1 MSKLVNELPIF
12 LLFTYVTLL
21 YCCINSSSNNSITM
35 NTTSSIMN
43 GGGAYKMIEI
53 KKVTM
58 FYNMF
63 ILKKHKNN
71 SQIVSLN
78 ENIII
83 ERSLSNVQRLKNIQ
97 TPYLHQLDKIHT
109 V

>member
-1 MSKLVNELPIF
+1 
-12 LLFTYVTLL
+12 
-21 YCCINSSSNNSITM
+21 M

-83 ERSLSNVQRLKNIQ
+83 ERSLSNV
-97 TPYLHQLDKIHT
+97 
-109 V
+109 